1 MKLSA
6 LPAALMF
13 LALAACDP
21 ALVKPPRLED
31 AGSADAPRAGGAGG
45 GAASPTAG
53 TGGGAMAGAGGAG
66 GGGAPGVRMD
76 AAPPT
81 PPPPPARPP
90 DAARPPDV
98 GMQPPPPPDAGG
110 GGANLQLLFVTG
122 SMAPVLS
129 DMTMVD
135 RLEDDGFDVVTR
147 TDMAVRAA
155 DVEGKAAILLSG
167 STSAPNVMT
176 NLANAPTLATP
187 MVVMDENLEPLLN
200 MTGQPDTEHGTTNG
214 TQVSILADANP
225 DLSAGLNGN
234 VTVYNMMFN
243 ISWGIPGP
251 GALRIATVAGQAN
264 QVALF
269 AYPQGAMMANNQTA
283 PAKRV
288 FFFVR
293 DSPTANLM
301 TAQALDLFSA
311 AVEFAT
317 KP

>member
-1 MKLSA
+1 MKLPV
-6 LPAALMF
+6 LPPALMF

-31 AGSADAPRAGGAGG
+31 AGSADAPRVGGSGG

-53 TGGGAMAGAGGAG
+53 SGGSGMAGAGGAG
-66 GGGAPGVRMD
+66 GGVVRMD
-76 AAPPT
+76 AAPP
-81 PPPPPARPP
+81 PPPPVRPP

-98 GMQPPPPPDAGG
+98 GMPPPPPPPPPPDAGG

-129 DMTMVD
+129 DMTMID

-147 TDMAVRAA
+147 TDTAVRAA
-155 DVEGKAAILLSG
+155 DAEGKAAILLSG
-167 STSAPNVMT
+167 STSAPNIMT
-176 NLANAPTLATP
+176 SLANAASLATP
-187 MVVMDENLEPLLN
+187 MVVMDENLEPLLD
-200 MTGQPDTEHGTTNG
+200 MTGQPDSEHGTTNG

-234 VTVYNMMFN
+234 VTIYSVQFN
-243 ISWGIPGP
+243 ISWGVPGP

-264 QVALF
+264 QVALY
-269 AYPQGAMMANNQTA
+269 AYPRGAMMANNQTA

-301 TAQALDLFSA
+301 TDQALDLFSA